1 MLHHPC
7 ASILALPISNK
18 PPTAN
23 FPRTYLQMLLSSLWL
38 IFLMNAHTQPCY
50 SIFTDHVERKLWS
63 PWKGWNRTPQL
74 TTKQLMI
81 LPDLIILCFPTSR
94 RTTYQ
99 RNQQLGS
106 APPGNKIVSQGTD
119 LTVTF
124 KSGSRMLTAMWKVYR
139 VVVELAR
146 REAFGSSESTLHR
159 LLLWLRRR
167 VRMLAESDAV
177 VKFARNGS
185 RTFIA
190 RIQSG

>member
-18 PPTAN
+18 PSTGN

-38 IFLMNAHTQPCY
+38 IFLMNAHTQLCY

-99 RNQQLGS
+99 RNQQPGS

-124 KSGSRMLTAMWKVYR
+124 KSGSRMLMAMWKLYR
-139 VVVELAR
+139 VVVDLAR

-167 VRMLAESDAV
+167 VRMLAESDALV
-177 VKFARNGS
+177 GFARNGVL
-185 RTFIA
+185 TYIA
-190 RIQSG
+190 KMQNG